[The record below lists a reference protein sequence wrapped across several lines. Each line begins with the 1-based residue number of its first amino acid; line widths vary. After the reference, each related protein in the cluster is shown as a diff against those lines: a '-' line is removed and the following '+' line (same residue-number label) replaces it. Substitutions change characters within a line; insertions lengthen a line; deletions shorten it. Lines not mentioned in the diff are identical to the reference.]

1 MSNWYSRNDYLA
13 LPEDVIAFAWSAP
26 MRNLAGKVGI
36 SDVALKKTLR
46 RYGITTPPQ
55 GHWNRIH
62 AGQEVPARP
71 EPPARCPG
79 GHGRML
85 IDPKFEPFIPKA
97 SPLPSCGPFASAE
110 VPNDLEELRERETT
124 LIRKVTVAKDLSS
137 YHPAFKDIMR
147 KEQRLREK
155 AAMGSWY
162 SHYKPEFDSAVDQR
176 QMRLLNALFV
186 ALAKRGHDARVFADQ
201 HPRSFRPEVMIGD
214 TRLGLQIGILGKH
227 STKMRYGE
235 VVPEPS
241 LPASTPLFIRCDGS
255 GLPAWED
262 QTECKLETQIAE
274 IAVSL
279 IVAGEAAF
287 RQRLKEAEIRA
298 EEMRLEQARR
308 EEEERRER
316 ERLRLE
322 RIRELN
328 EQRIADL
335 RLSGEL
341 LRQSQDLRA
350 LVAQVRN
357 ALQQREDVVIER
369 LKEWE
374 LWALREAD
382 KLDPIL
388 SGQIM
393 SHFDPP
399 QLPANEE

>member
-1 MSNWYSRNDYLA
+1 MSNWYRRNDYLA

-26 MRNLAGKVGI
+26 MRDLAGRVGV
-36 SDVALKKTLR
+36 SDVALKKILR
-46 RYGITTPPQ
+46 KYGVTTPPQ

-62 AGQEVPARP
+62 AGREVPAPP

-85 IDPKFEPFIPKA
+85 IDPKFEPLIPKA
-97 SPLPSCGPFASAE
+97 SPLLSSGPFASAE
-110 VPNDLEELRERETT
+110 VPNDLEELRKRETR
-124 LIRKVTVAKDLSS
+124 LIGKVTVAKDMPRC
-137 YHPAFKDIMR
+137 HPAFKDIMR

-155 AAMGSWY
+155 AAMGTWY
-162 SHYKPEFDSAVDQR
+162 SHYKPEFDNPVDQR
-176 QMRLLNALFV
+176 QLRLLNALFLV
-186 ALAKRGHDARVFADQ
+186 LAKRGHDTRVFADQ

-227 STKMRYGE
+227 STRMQYGE
-235 VVPEPS
+235 VVPDPS
-241 LPASTPLFIRCDGS
+241 LPASTPLFIRCDEP

-262 QTECKLETQIAE
+262 QTECKLETRIAE

-287 RQRLKEAEIRA
+287 RRRLKEAEIRA
-298 EEMRLEQARR
+298 EEMRLARERR
-308 EEEERRER
+308 EEEERGER

-322 RIRELN
+322 RIRQLN

-335 RLSGEL
+335 RMSGEL
-341 LRQSQDLRA
+341 VRQSQDLRA

-357 ALQQREDVVIER
+357 ALQQREDVDSER

-393 SHFDPP
+393 AHFDPP
-399 QLPANEE
+399 QLPAKEE